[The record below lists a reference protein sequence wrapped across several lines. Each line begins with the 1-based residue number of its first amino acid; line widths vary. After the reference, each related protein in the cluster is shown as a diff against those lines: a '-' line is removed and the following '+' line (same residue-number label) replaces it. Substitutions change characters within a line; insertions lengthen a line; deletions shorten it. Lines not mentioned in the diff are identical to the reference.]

1 MKKFLKI
8 TGLVFLCLIVLIVVG
23 GMLGSIGMGE
33 IKRLTIN
40 NVDLSQKA
48 DGVYRGSYHKGRWN
62 YDVEVSVAN
71 HRIAD
76 IKETNPSMQM
86 TKELTKKITEK
97 IIAGQKLKIDAVSGA
112 SVNTKAVC
120 KAVEIAL
127 TEVVTSVPKNTA
139 DSAR

>member
-8 TGLVFLCLIVLIVVG
+8 TGLVFLGLIILIVVG
-23 GMLGSIGMGE
+23 GMIGSIGMGE

-48 DGVYRGSYHKGRWN
+48 DGAYRGSYHKGRWN

-71 HRIAD
+71 HQITG

-86 TKELTKKITEK
+86 TKDLTRKVAEK
-97 IIAGQKLKIDAVSGA
+97 IIAGQVLKIDAVSGA
-112 SVNTKAVC
+112 SVNTKAIC

-127 TEVVTSVPKNTA
+127 T
-139 DSAR
+139 R

>member
-1 MKKFLKI
+1 MKKVLKI
-8 TGLVFLCLIVLIVVG
+8 TGLILGGLIVLTVVG

-112 SVNTKAVC
+112 SVNTKAIC

-127 TEVVTSVPKNTA
+127 TQTVPPGTKNAA
-139 DSAR
+139 DSVR

>member
-8 TGLVFLCLIVLIVVG
+8 TGLVFLGLIVLIVVG

-40 NVDLSQKA
+40 DVDLSQKA
-48 DGVYRGSYHKGRWN
+48 DSVYRGSYHKGRWK

-127 TEVVTSVPKNTA
+127 TQGV
-139 DSAR
+139 SAK

>member
-8 TGLVFLCLIVLIVVG
+8 TGWIFGVFIVFMVAVALI
-23 GMLGSIGMGE
+23 SSRGMGE

-71 HRIAD
+71 HRIAG
-76 IKETNPSMQM
+76 IKETKPSMQM
-86 TKELTKKITEK
+86 TKELTRKVAEK
-97 IIAGQKLKIDAVSGA
+97 IIAGQVLRIDAVSGA
-112 SVNTKAVC
+112 SVNTKAIC

-127 TEVVTSVPKNTA
+127 TQGV
-139 DSAR
+139 SAK

>member
-8 TGLVFLCLIVLIVVG
+8 TGWIFGVFIVFMVAVALI
-23 GMLGSIGMGE
+23 SSRGMGE

-71 HRIAD
+71 HRIAG

-86 TKELTKKITEK
+86 TNKLTRKIVEK
-97 IIAGQKLKIDAVSGA
+97 ILAGQSVKIDAVSGA
-112 SVNTKAVC
+112 SVNTKALC

-127 TEVVTSVPKNTA
+127 TQENNSLKK
-139 DSAR
+139 

>member
-8 TGLVFLCLIVLIVVG
+8 TGLVFLGLIVLTVVG

-62 YDVEVSVAN
+62 YDVEVSVAD
-71 HRIAD
+71 HRITG
-76 IKETNPSMQM
+76 IKETNPSMKM
-86 TKELTKKITEK
+86 TQGLTRKVVEK
-97 IIAGQKLKIDAVSGA
+97 IIAGQALKIDAVSGA
-112 SVNTKAVC
+112 SVNTKALC

-127 TEVVTSVPKNTA
+127 TQGNSSMQK
-139 DSAR
+139 